1 MSDSEQDARIALLD
15 HFSSKSTNEAII
27 LLTEAFAFFTFVGLF
42 YTSIYGAYFV
52 VVASGLFVC
61 SASYAFGRLICWGEH
76 ATAILCAK
84 ILNEDEVQKRIEK
97 NKDKL
102 GLSKPIKN
110 DGEEFILDLL
120 PTNLQSLSL
129 ACGIYL
135 GAKYRKSRLVRLSY
149 FLQSR
154 KWMLS
159 VFTFTVAAF
168 IITLIIKYYFLTT
181 T

>member
-1 MSDSEQDARIALLD
+1 MSDLEQDARIALLD

-27 LLTEAFAFFTFVGLF
+27 LLTEAFMFFTFVGLF

-52 VVASGLFVC
+52 VVASGFFVC
-61 SASYAFGRLICWGEH
+61 FASYAFGRLICWGEH
-76 ATAILCAK
+76 ATAILYVK

-120 PTNLQSLSL
+120 PTHLQSLSL

-135 GAKYRKSRLVRLSY
+135 EARYRKSRLVRLSY

-154 KWMLS
+154 KWMLLVS
-159 VFTFTVAAF
+159 AFTVVA
-168 IITLIIKYYFLTT
+168 LIIRYYFLTAM
-181 T
+181 